1 MDSRFGIVFVKM
13 IRGVH
18 WVCAAFIF
26 FPLFVRGEDAS
37 FSAAVDKNS
46 VALDEQFTYQL
57 TLKGNGMSGGK
68 NLVLPDLSKF
78 LMLSG
83 PNESTSM
90 QIINGSVSSSV
101 TYTYILQP
109 REAGKFTIGAA
120 SIEAGNKRFTTQS
133 IDMTVVKGA
142 AKPQQNSASGQ
153 TPGAGAQLGDNLFL
167 RASVDRSRVTLGE
180 QVTVTFKVY
189 TRVRITNYTINKL
202 PSMTGFWG
210 EELSVPQQVSLT
222 NESVN
227 GKQYQVGVLKK
238 VALFPTQSGTLE
250 VNPLEIVCQV
260 QMQTRNRSNDWFDQ
274 FFNDPFFNNVA
285 TSNVGIKSPPV
296 KITVLPLPKNG
307 VPASFKGAVGK
318 FSLNAGV
325 SSNVVKT
332 NEPLSLKATV
342 TGSGN
347 IKILEAPNV
356 EIPNEFEKYDPKVNE
371 TIDRSGNVVSGSKT
385 FEWLL
390 VPRYPGQKRIPPLE
404 FSFYDPSKGRYT
416 TLRSNTID
424 LTVEKGSAEAPQ
436 VVSGISK
443 EDVKMLS
450 QDIRFI
456 KTSSAEFRK
465 KGSDTVSASTVAIIT
480 VLPLLAFV
488 GLAAYR
494 QKTAKELTDVASFR
508 SRKAMKIATKRLK
521 QARMLLASDNAE
533 AFYAETSRALWSYVS
548 DKLSIDRAE
557 LSIDSVMKQLEGK
570 PVSQEVAARLKECLE
585 ACEFARF
592 APSSASHEEKSK
604 IYDMASNVIV
614 STEKELSK

>member
-1 MDSRFGIVFVKM
+1 MN
-13 IRGVH
+13 RGLNWLYAVL
-18 WVCAAFIF
+18 IF
-26 FPLFVRGEDAS
+26 FPIVARGEDAS

-57 TLKGNGMSGGK
+57 TFNGSGMSGGK
-68 NLVLPDLSKF
+68 HLVLPDLSKF

-120 SIEAGNKRFTTQS
+120 SIEAGGKRYTTQP
-133 IDMTVVKGA
+133 IDMTVAKGA
-142 AKPQQNSASGQ
+142 AKPKQPAAAGQ
-153 TPGAGAQLGDNLFL
+153 SPSTGAQLGDNLFL
-167 RASVDRSRVTLGE
+167 RASVDRSRVMLGE

-238 VALFPTQSGTLE
+238 VALFPTQAGTLE

-260 QMQTRNRSNDWFDQ
+260 QMQNRNRSNDWFDQ

-296 KITVLPLPKNG
+296 KITVLPLPKSG

-318 FSLNAGV
+318 FNLSANV
-325 SSNVVKT
+325 SNNVVKT

-404 FSFYDPSKGRYT
+404 FSFYDPSKGKYS
-416 TLRSNTID
+416 TLRSSAID

-436 VVSGISK
+436 VASGISK

-465 KGSDTVSASTVAIIT
+465 KGSDVVSSSTVAIIT

-521 QARMLLASDNAE
+521 QARTLLASDNAE

-548 DKLSIDRAE
+548 DKLAIDRAE

-570 PVSQEVAARLKECLE
+570 SVSQEVAARLKECLE

-592 APSSASHEEKSK
+592 APSSASHGEKSK